1 MRYDFGM
8 AKTRKVTVTVP
19 EHVANTLSKWVE
31 SGDIDSVSA
40 YVAESVQQ
48 RMNRDESLR
57 KLAAVFD
64 GPPPADLVADVLRK
78 LGRPDL
84 INGAA

>member
-1 MRYDFGM
+1 M

-19 EHVANTLSKWVE
+19 EQVADTLSKWAE

-57 KLAAVFD
+57 RLAAAFG
-64 GPPPADLVADVLRK
+64 GPPPAEMVADVLRK